1 MLAHPSRSATKMTDV
16 VPSGNGILID
26 QVSHAYRQRGAE
38 LLVLNRISLEI
49 NGGEFVALVGPSG
62 CGKTTVL
69 DLLSGLT
76 PLQAG
81 NVLVAGKPPHAGRAD
96 TARMF
101 ARDALLPWLTAY
113 ANVDF
118 AASTRRSERANGPSL
133 ITSLLKE
140 VGLDGF
146 EHAFPR
152 QLSQGMRQRVALAR
166 TFSLESEHIFLD
178 EPFGALDAQT
188 KLVLQDKLL
197 SLWERFRSTV
207 VLVSHDLAE
216 AVALADR
223 VIVMSAR
230 PGRIVADLPIELP
243 RPRSVRALQT
253 MRAYHEIYARLWQ
266 ELERAAAGV
275 GASTDWG
282 A

>member
-1 MLAHPSRSATKMTDV
+1 MATL
-16 VPSGNGILID
+16 VPAGTGILID
-26 QVSHAYRQRGAE
+26 GVSHVYRQRGRD

-49 NGGEFVALVGPSG
+49 GRGQFVALVGPSG

-76 PLQAG
+76 PLQDG
-81 NVLVAGKPPHAGRAD
+81 KVLVAGTPPVAGRAD

-118 AASTRRSERANGPSL
+118 AASTREAARASGSGL
-133 ITSLLKE
+133 IMSLLQA
-140 VGLDGF
+140 VGLEGF

-197 SLWERFRSTV
+197 DLWERFRSTV

-230 PGRIVADLPIELP
+230 PGRIVADVAIDLP
-243 RPRSVRALQT
+243 RPRSVRALQSV
-253 MRAYHEIYARLWQ
+253 RAYHEIYARVWQ
-266 ELERAAAGV
+266 ELERAAGAD
-275 GASTDWG
+275 ASTDR
-282 A
+282 AA

>member
-1 MLAHPSRSATKMTDV
+1 MINA
-16 VPSGNGILID
+16 SGIVLD
-26 QVSHAYRQRGAE
+26 QVTHVYHQQGRE
-38 LLVLNRISLEI
+38 LTVLNRISLSI
-49 NGGEFVALVGPSG
+49 GRGEFVALVGPSG

-69 DLLSGLT
+69 DILSGLA

-81 NVLVAGKPPHAGRAD
+81 TVLVAGKPPRAGRAD

-101 ARDALLPWLTAY
+101 ARDALLPWLSAY
-113 ANVDF
+113 ANIDF
-118 AASTRRSERANGPSL
+118 AASTRRADGANGRSL
-133 ITSLLKE
+133 IMSLLKE
-140 VGLDGF
+140 VGLNGF
-146 EHAFPR
+146 EDAFPR

-197 SLWERFRSTV
+197 SLWERFHSTV

-230 PGRIVADLPIELP
+230 PGRIVADLPIDLP
-243 RPRSVRALQT
+243 RPRSVHALQS

-266 ELERAAAGV
+266 ELERAAAVAG
-275 GASTDWG
+275 GSPG
-282 A
+282 

>member
-1 MLAHPSRSATKMTDV
+1 MTGV
-16 VPSGNGILID
+16 VPSGMGILLD
-26 QVSHAYRQRGAE
+26 GVSHAYQQRGRD
-38 LLVLNRISLEI
+38 LVVLHHVSLEI
-49 NGGEFVALVGPSG
+49 ERGQFVALVGPSG

-69 DLLSGLT
+69 DILSGLT

-81 NVLVAGKPPHAGRAD
+81 NVLVCGKPPHAGRPD

-101 ARDALLPWLTAY
+101 ARDALFPWLTAF

-118 AASTRRSERANGPSL
+118 AISARRSDRANRASL
-133 ITSLLKE
+133 IMSLLKE

-223 VIVMSAR
+223 VIVMSTR
-230 PGRIVADLPIELP
+230 PGRIVADLSIDLP
-243 RPRSVRALQT
+243 RPRSVRALQSL
-253 MRAYHEIYARLWQ
+253 RAYHDIYARLWQ
-266 ELERAAAGV
+266 ELERAAGAD
-275 GASTDWG
+275 ASTDW
-282 A
+282 AA